1 MGSAV
6 PSPAATASGSA
17 PRSAGPPHE
26 DAMLAEERDL
36 ADDAQ
41 WKRIQQNTFTRWANE
56 HLKPRNRRI
65 NSLETD
71 LQDGL
76 NLIALIEELSGKRMP
91 RHSRQPT
98 FRSQKLENVSV
109 ALRFLERDEHIKIVN
124 IDSTHIVDCQLKLI
138 LGLIWTLI
146 LHYSISIPMWE
157 GDNGLDEADDRPE
170 PAPRVRLMNWV
181 GSKMPGLPVK
191 NFTSDWRDGK
201 AIGALVDGVAPG
213 LCPDWSNWRS
223 EDALRNASEAMGLAD
238 DWLNVPQLIRPEDMI
253 NPNVDELSMMTYL
266 SQYPNAKLKPG
277 APLRSKTNPD
287 RVRCYGPGV
296 EPSGP
301 AVSVPTT
308 FTVETFAAGQG
319 KVECDLIRPDGRI
332 EPIETK
338 FSGDATMT
346 YRCSYTP
353 SCEGRHQVSVLF
365 AGRPVPRSPF
375 PVTVEGPA
383 GDPNKVTASGPGLRP
398 TGVVAGKPTYFD
410 LFTKDAG
417 RGSPEVMVLDS
428 QGKSLPPSQLSLRPV
443 ADGRWRC
450 DFTAPQSGL
459 HSVNVLFDRRPIA
472 GSPFPVKVGPACDP
486 RRVRVTGRGL
496 QSHGVRVGD
505 TADVRVWTDGAGDG
519 QPQLRVVAPGGT
531 TDTVPLRKVA
541 DSVYEGEFYPTR
553 EGRYIAMISYGGQE
567 IPKSPFEV
575 NVGPM
580 KESAINCFGPG
591 LRGGVAGAP
600 AVFTVDTG
608 GETGALGF
616 SIEGPSQAAIQ
627 CRDNGDGS
635 ADVSYFP
642 TAPGEYA
649 VHVLCE
655 GEDIPQSPW
664 MARISPPVHGDPT
677 KVKVTGVQSEGV
689 TAGQPSQF
697 SIDTRQAGGA
707 PPQLTIMDEQ
717 FQTVP
722 ARLTE
727 KTPGVF
733 RADFTPNI
741 GGKQTIQV
749 EYSGVAV
756 PGSPFRVQAA
766 DRLDASMVRLFG
778 PALEPGVKAQL
789 PTHFNVDAHGAGQG
803 ELQAVMREDRSGTE
817 VPVRITDHGDG
828 TLRGELTYPRQ
839 GTYTLHAQFGG
850 RPVPQSPVRV
860 TVQPGVNVSQIR
872 VEGLEPTVPLMSRQQ
887 FVVRTPAGLSP
898 ADLAVTVTS
907 PSGVRTRANIRPT
920 PAGLL
925 VDFVPLELGLYWLG
939 VRLAGAEL
947 TGRRV
952 ACVPAAARSVRVHG
966 PGLTGGGVR
975 QPQRFVID
983 TRGAGQGGLGVTV
996 EGPCEAAIN
1005 CRDNGDGTCDVAYLP
1020 TAPGLYLVNVC
1031 FNDEHVP
1038 GSPFRA
1044 TVHPEHASPAP
1055 VREHVREHAEHVR
1068 EHAEHVRGHAEHVR
1082 HAERNVHAQHG
1093 HDARSGA
1100 ARPDG
1105 RRQRAGRGLEDVRT
1119 TGYGVHPYGVF
1130 VDSPADVTLDARSVA
1145 GCEEGRVTCLITN
1158 PSGDTTPSY
1167 VESGRDGTF
1176 QISYTPF
1183 EEGRHEIEIAYNG
1196 VQVPGSPFFVH
1207 VRRGCEPSR
1216 VTATGP
1222 GLRAA
1227 TVNKPNSF
1235 TVNTRGAGTGGLGLA
1250 IEGPSEA
1257 KMSCVDNLDG
1267 SCLVQYIPTEPG
1279 EYDVNIKFAEQ
1290 HIPGSPFK
1298 VPVVCEV
1305 DAGAVIAHGP
1315 GVTADS
1321 CRANVPMSF
1330 TVDATRS
1337 APAEL
1342 RVDVRSDRGPLP
1354 RRPSVKDNRDG
1365 TYEVTYEPPP
1375 EGSICIPRV
1384 TWGGVDIP
1392 GSPWRLPVR
1401 PTCEPFRV
1409 RLSGPGVSGRGLPA
1423 SLPTQFTIDT
1433 RQAGFGDLEAQV
1445 MGPDQQPRTVEI
1457 IDNEDGTFTG
1467 WYTPDDCGQYR
1478 VAVRYGGRPVATAAV
1493 PVQVVPSGQADR
1505 CRVEQGDLR
1514 DQVISVGEEQ
1524 CITVDAKRA
1533 GTGNITCRVRSASG
1547 SSCADVD
1554 VEDNRDGTYK
1564 VYFRVDKPGEYV
1576 LNIKFGGE
1584 TIPDGLYTFTAQAE
1598 VPVTASRTQQLNAY
1612 NSLRSPVPEQR
1623 SFRPVELSGIPLPS
1637 SGGRVTAEVV
1647 MPSGNKDAVVV
1658 QDNRDGTVS
1667 VKYEPKEEGV
1677 HELNV
1682 KYNGEHVQG
1691 SPFKFHVDSISS
1703 GYVTAYGPGLIYGIT
1718 GEPANFT
1725 VSTKDAGSG
1734 SATSRGGLALAV
1746 EGPSKTDINCHDNKD
1761 GTVSVSYLPTSPGI
1775 YHVSVKFADKDI
1787 KGSPFPVKVTGEGR
1801 KRNQVSMGG
1810 QSEVTLPGKVTEKD
1824 IKLLNA
1830 LITAPSG
1837 LEEPCFLKKLDK
1849 DQLGI
1854 SFTPREIGQHLVAVK
1869 KKGTEI
1875 AGSPFKIMVS
1885 PHDVGDALKV
1895 KVEGSALTSGKTHQQ
1910 NKFTIDTKSAGYGGV
1925 SLSME
1930 GPSKAEIKC
1939 DDKGD
1944 GKLEVSYNPKEP
1956 GFYIINLKFADHHV
1970 KGSPFTCKVTGE
1982 GSNTQTERIK
1992 RDRAAAPL
2000 TAVGTDCALT
2010 FKMPGVSALEL
2021 SASVAS
2027 PGGVVEDASI
2037 SELEDSLHAVKF
2049 VPKELGVHTVSVRY
2063 RDVHIPGSPF
2073 QFTVGPL
2080 KDGGAHRV
2088 HAGGPGLE
2096 RGEQGCPCEF
2106 NVWTR
2111 EAGAGSLAVSV
2122 EGPSKAEIDFKDRQD
2137 GSCYI
2142 SYVVSEPGEY
2152 RVGIKFNDSHIPDSP
2167 YKVFVSPANKDAHK
2181 VTVGQLPDAGV
2192 QVDKPIIFTVD
2203 RTGCKGQM
2211 DCKVVNPSGHEDDC
2225 FITYLDD
2232 DTYSVRFLPKENGIH
2247 QLHVKWNSVHV
2258 PGSPFRLK
2266 IGRQDADPAAVH
2278 AHGKGLEKGH
2288 TGHKSDFIIDTCSAG
2303 AGTLGVTID
2312 GPSKVAMD
2320 CTEVDEGYKVRY
2332 TPLNPGHYY
2341 VAIKYDGYHI
2351 VGSPFKVEVTG
2362 DELAE
2367 MGPKEQSTVVVET
2380 IAKQRKGQ
2388 QEKHVVSLPKFDSD
2402 ASKVQSKGM
2411 GLKKAYL
2418 NRQNQF
2424 QIDAGTAGQD
2434 ILWVGCFGPK
2444 NPCEEVHIKHMGR
2457 NQYQVHY
2464 TVKERGKHILAV
2476 RWGADNI
2483 PGSPFEIEV

>member
-872 VEGLEPTVPLMSRQQ
+872 VEGLEPS
-887 FVVRTPAGLSP
+887 
-898 ADLAVTVTS
+898 
-907 PSGVRTRANIRPT
+907 
-920 PAGLL
+920 
-925 VDFVPLELGLYWLG
+925 
-939 VRLAGAEL
+939 
-947 TGRRV
+947 
-952 ACVPAAARSVRVHG
+952 
-966 PGLTGGGVR
+966 
-975 QPQRFVID
+975 
-983 TRGAGQGGLGVTV
+983 
-996 EGPCEAAIN
+996 
-1005 CRDNGDGTCDVAYLP
+1005 
-1020 TAPGLYLVNVC
+1020 
-1031 FNDEHVP
+1031 
-1038 GSPFRA
+1038 
-1044 TVHPEHASPAP
+1044 
-1055 VREHVREHAEHVR
+1055 
-1068 EHAEHVRGHAEHVR
+1068 
-1082 HAERNVHAQHG
+1082 
-1093 HDARSGA
+1093 
-1100 ARPDG
+1100 
-1105 RRQRAGRGLEDVRT
+1105 
-1119 TGYGVHPYGVF
+1119 VF

>member
-872 VEGLEPTVPLMSRQQ
+872 VEGLEPS
-887 FVVRTPAGLSP
+887 
-898 ADLAVTVTS
+898 
-907 PSGVRTRANIRPT
+907 
-920 PAGLL
+920 
-925 VDFVPLELGLYWLG
+925 
-939 VRLAGAEL
+939 
-947 TGRRV
+947 
-952 ACVPAAARSVRVHG
+952 
-966 PGLTGGGVR
+966 
-975 QPQRFVID
+975 
-983 TRGAGQGGLGVTV
+983 
-996 EGPCEAAIN
+996 
-1005 CRDNGDGTCDVAYLP
+1005 
-1020 TAPGLYLVNVC
+1020 
-1031 FNDEHVP
+1031 
-1038 GSPFRA
+1038 
-1044 TVHPEHASPAP
+1044 
-1055 VREHVREHAEHVR
+1055 
-1068 EHAEHVRGHAEHVR
+1068 
-1082 HAERNVHAQHG
+1082 
-1093 HDARSGA
+1093 
-1100 ARPDG
+1100 
-1105 RRQRAGRGLEDVRT
+1105 
-1119 TGYGVHPYGVF
+1119 VF

-1725 VSTKDAGSG
+1725 VSTKDAGS
-1734 SATSRGGLALAV
+1734 GGLALAV

>member
-6 PSPAATASGSA
+6 PSPPAAASGSA

-56 HLKPRNRRI
+56 HLKPRHRRI

-157 GDNGLDEADDRPE
+157 GDNGLEEADDRPE

-296 EPSGP
+296 EPSGL
-301 AVSVPTT
+301 AVGVPTT

-580 KESAINCFGPG
+580 KESAIHCFGPG

-733 RADFTPNI
+733 RADYTPNI

-872 VEGLEPTVPLMSRQQ
+872 VEGLEPS
-887 FVVRTPAGLSP
+887 
-898 ADLAVTVTS
+898 
-907 PSGVRTRANIRPT
+907 
-920 PAGLL
+920 
-925 VDFVPLELGLYWLG
+925 
-939 VRLAGAEL
+939 
-947 TGRRV
+947 
-952 ACVPAAARSVRVHG
+952 
-966 PGLTGGGVR
+966 
-975 QPQRFVID
+975 
-983 TRGAGQGGLGVTV
+983 
-996 EGPCEAAIN
+996 
-1005 CRDNGDGTCDVAYLP
+1005 
-1020 TAPGLYLVNVC
+1020 
-1031 FNDEHVP
+1031 
-1038 GSPFRA
+1038 
-1044 TVHPEHASPAP
+1044 
-1055 VREHVREHAEHVR
+1055 
-1068 EHAEHVRGHAEHVR
+1068 
-1082 HAERNVHAQHG
+1082 
-1093 HDARSGA
+1093 
-1100 ARPDG
+1100 
-1105 RRQRAGRGLEDVRT
+1105 
-1119 TGYGVHPYGVF
+1119 VF

-1279 EYDVNIKFAEQ
+1279 EYDVNIKFADQ

-1298 VPVVCEV
+1298 VPVACEV

-1478 VAVRYGGRPVATAAV
+1478 VTVRYGGRPVATAAV

-1801 KRNQVSMGG
+1801 KRNQVSMGA